1 MDEAQIK
8 HMVDRFL
15 MWKLPDNF
23 SPDNGISAVRPN
35 YAPEV
40 SWEPTGTNLLDA
52 TQADAMVRHMVEG
65 LPVVNSHATLTA
77 ALVEARGALESMERQ
92 FGEPIKSEAR
102 TALATIEA
110 VPAQTRRDIA
120 RAMLRM
126 FEEVEGAAVDRMLSA
141 LRFAESNL
149 PAESHPSAI
158 REAVEGEREACAK
171 LVAAYGIAGMPF
183 DVGSWTPGAVAA
195 AIRARGEEKGK

>member
-1 MDEAQIK
+1 MIHAYPVSA
-8 HMVDRFL
+8 H
-15 MWKLPDNF
+15 
-23 SPDNGISAVRPN
+23 SPP
-35 YAPEV
+35 
-40 SWEPTGTNLLDA
+40 
-52 TQADAMVRHMVEG
+52 
-65 LPVVNSHATLTA
+65 
-77 ALVEARGALESMERQ
+77 RQ
-92 FGEPIKSEAR
+92 R
-102 TALATIEA
+102 TPPMTETD
-110 VPAQTRRDIA
+110 AQTRRDIA

-171 LVAAYGIAGMPF
+171 LVAAHGIAGMPF

>member
-1 MDEAQIK
+1 MTETD
-8 HMVDRFL
+8 
-15 MWKLPDNF
+15 
-23 SPDNGISAVRPN
+23 
-35 YAPEV
+35 
-40 SWEPTGTNLLDA
+40 
-52 TQADAMVRHMVEG
+52 
-65 LPVVNSHATLTA
+65 
-77 ALVEARGALESMERQ
+77 
-92 FGEPIKSEAR
+92 
-102 TALATIEA
+102 
-110 VPAQTRRDIA
+110 AQTRRDIA
-120 RAMLRM
+120 RAMLRL

-171 LVAAYGIAGMPF
+171 LVAAHGIAGMPF